1 MLLSFLKNR
10 SAVFGRTVF
19 VLAAFELEILFF
31 SGFE

>member
-1 MLLSFLKNR
+1 MLRSFRKTGQP
-10 SAVFGRTVF
+10 VFGRTVF